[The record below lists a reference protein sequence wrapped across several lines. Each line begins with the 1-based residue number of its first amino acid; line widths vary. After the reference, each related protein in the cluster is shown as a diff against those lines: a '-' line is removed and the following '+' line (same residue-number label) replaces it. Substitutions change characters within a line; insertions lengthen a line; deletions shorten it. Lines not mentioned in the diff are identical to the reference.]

1 MRGQWCFVVL
11 LFCVIAFAVMAVSV
25 IGIHKL
31 ARRFGLELD
40 QRALFLCAALALVV
54 NFTAIKMSPYL
65 TERHYW
71 LLGALILTAT
81 LVVTLFQGY
90 ISSRP
95 ASAPAFDIP
104 SIDADNLIRYLSFDK
119 LSLEKVSVAKF
130 VRALTG
136 KGTAVAPGVG
146 VVTVDLD
153 DEEYEDSDAPAPKFD
168 DEIPEEQKKLSP
180 EAEEIKEAADE
191 ELLREVTAA
200 VEEAVKETSE
210 ELANGEAEQIKAVP
224 YEDTTS
230 ENVTSVEAV
239 NEGKTEDI
247 TVETATSLAEDSEP
261 IAPQADETHFDE
273 NVEALSAD
281 AMREESE
288 AYETITVTTDEAMPQ
303 SEAQAIVDTDTAELK
318 PSLDS
323 APSSDTDETS
333 LEERIDD
340 VEEVEDEFD
349 SVDEIEDSETAFEE
363 IAAADEDE
371 EYETEADDAEYE
383 YEDELEE
390 EYEYEYEYDDED
402 DEAYEYDEEDYDE
415 DDERVAI
422 NIDVDLTQS
431 ALNDDG
437 EEYYLADEDEDYI
450 ELEDEYYDDEDEL
463 DEEEDEEYLDIA
475 AVKKLSTLD
484 EYLDYAQQM
493 KDAFLYKNASFAYE
507 QALAKYY
514 EDDYA
519 PYIVIDMANIN
530 KTIGEYKKAIAVY
543 ELAFTLK
550 SVRNSADIREDFIK
564 ALSYLEAVEYVLT
577 KHGYPNLPYA
587 EIPPECLSEIE
598 GEFRRRQRLN

>member
-1 MRGQWCFVVL
+1 MQWCFVVL
-11 LFCVIAFAVMAVSV
+11 LFFVIAFAVMAVSV

-54 NFTAIKMSPYL
+54 NFTAIRMSPYL

-81 LVVTLFQGY
+81 LVVTLFQSY
-90 ISSRP
+90 VSSRP

-153 DEEYEDSDAPAPKFD
+153 DDEYEDSDAPAPKLN

-200 VEEAVKETSE
+200 VEEAVKEASE
-210 ELANGEAEQIKAVP
+210 DTQREEAEAEQIEAMPSK
-224 YEDTTS
+224 DTTGK
-230 ENVTSVEAV
+230 EVASVEAV
-239 NEGKTEDI
+239 TEDI
-247 TVETATSLAEDSEP
+247 PVETATSFAEDSEP
-261 IAPQADETHFDE
+261 IAPQADETHFDA
-273 NVEALSAD
+273 NVEVLSAD
-281 AMREESE
+281 AMQEESE
-288 AYETITVTTDEAMPQ
+288 AYEPITVTTDEAMPQ
-303 SEAQAIVDTDTAELK
+303 SEVQAIVASDTADFEPALN
-318 PSLDS
+318 S

-333 LEERIDD
+333 LEEHIDD

-390 EYEYEYEYDDED
+390 EYEYDDED
-402 DEAYEYDEEDYDE
+402 DEEYEYDEEDYDE

-450 ELEDEYYDDEDEL
+450 ELEEEYYDDEDEL